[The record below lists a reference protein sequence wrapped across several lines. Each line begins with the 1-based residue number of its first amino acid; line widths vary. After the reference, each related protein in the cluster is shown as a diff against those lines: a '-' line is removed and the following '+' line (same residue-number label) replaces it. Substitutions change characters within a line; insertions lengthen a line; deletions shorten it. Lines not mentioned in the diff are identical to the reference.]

1 MSLVKKKLLEMMPQL
16 RRYSYGLTGSID
28 KGDDLLQ
35 DSIVKILSMN
45 KDINHID
52 NLNAYFYKIISNDW
66 KDKIK
71 KRKVETYDIED
82 FSNTL
87 SASDF
92 DLNEKIDSKRKNKK
106 KIIKKHRNFKNK
118 RSIVKRKPKV
128 KKKRKN
134 LKKLNNKKTIFSNQK
149 IKKYKKII
157 KKEIFQLLQFGLKGG
172 VIWIVLAKK
181 G

>member
-28 KGDDLLQ
+28 KGDELLQ
-35 DSIVKILSMN
+35 DSIVKILSINN

-71 KRKVETYDIED
+71 KRKIETYDIED

-87 SASDF
+87 SANDF

-106 KIIKKHRNFKNK
+106 IHELINEL
-118 RSIVKRKPKV
+118 SE
-128 KKKRKN
+128 N
-134 LKKLNNKKTIFSNQK
+134 LKSTFLLATIEEKS
-149 IKKYKKII
+149 Y
-157 KKEIFQLLQFGLKGG
+157 KEISEILDIPLGTVMSRLNEARKKLKISISKDGLNEN
-172 VIWIVLAKK
+172 
-181 G
+181 

>member
-1 MSLVKKKLLEMMPQL
+1 MSLAKKKLLEMMPQL

-28 KGDDLLQ
+28 KGDELLQ

-71 KRKVETYDIED
+71 KRKVETYNIED

-87 SASDF
+87 SSDDF
-92 DLNEKIDSKRKNKK
+92 DLNKKIDSKRKNKK
-106 KIIKKHRNFKNK
+106 IHE
-118 RSIVKRKPKV
+118 SINELSE
-128 KKKRKN
+128 N
-134 LKKLNNKKTIFSNQK
+134 LKSTFLLATIEEKS
-149 IKKYKKII
+149 Y
-157 KKEIFQLLQFGLKGG
+157 KEISEILDIPLGTVMSRLNEARKKLKISISKDGLNEN
-172 VIWIVLAKK
+172 
-181 G
+181 

>member
-1 MSLVKKKLLEMMPQL
+1 MSLAKKKLLEMMPQL

-28 KGDDLLQ
+28 KGDELLQ

-87 SASDF
+87 STNDI
-92 DLNEKIDSKRKNKK
+92 DLNENIDSKKRNKK
-106 KIIKKHRNFKNK
+106 IHELINEL
-118 RSIVKRKPKV
+118 SE
-128 KKKRKN
+128 N
-134 LKKLNNKKTIFSNQK
+134 LKSTFLLATIEEKS
-149 IKKYKKII
+149 Y
-157 KKEIFQLLQFGLKGG
+157 KEISEILDIPLGTVMSRLNEARKKLKLSISKDGLNEN
-172 VIWIVLAKK
+172 
-181 G
+181 

>member
-1 MSLVKKKLLEMMPQL
+1 MSLAKKKLLEMMPQL

-28 KGDDLLQ
+28 KGDELLQ

-71 KRKVETYDIED
+71 KRKIETYDIED

-87 SASDF
+87 SANDL

-106 KIIKKHRNFKNK
+106 IHE
-118 RSIVKRKPKV
+118 SINELSE
-128 KKKRKN
+128 N
-134 LKKLNNKKTIFSNQK
+134 LKSTFLLAAIEEKS
-149 IKKYKKII
+149 Y
-157 KKEIFQLLQFGLKGG
+157 KEISEILDIPLGTVMSRLNEARKKLKLSISKDGLNEN
-172 VIWIVLAKK
+172 
-181 G
+181 

>member
-1 MSLVKKKLLEMMPQL
+1 MYLVKKKLLEMMPQL
-16 RRYSYGLTGSID
+16 RRYSYGLTGSIE

-87 SASDF
+87 STNDI
-92 DLNEKIDSKRKNKK
+92 DLNENIDSKKRNKK
-106 KIIKKHRNFKNK
+106 IHELINEL
-118 RSIVKRKPKV
+118 SE
-128 KKKRKN
+128 N
-134 LKKLNNKKTIFSNQK
+134 LKSTFLLATIEEKS
-149 IKKYKKII
+149 Y
-157 KKEIFQLLQFGLKGG
+157 KEISEILDIPLGTVMSRLNEARKKLKISISKDGLNEN
-172 VIWIVLAKK
+172 
-181 G
+181 

>member
-1 MSLVKKKLLEMMPQL
+1 MSLVKKKLLEIMPQL

-28 KGDDLLQ
+28 KGDELLQ

-45 KDINHID
+45 KDVNQID

-71 KRKVETYDIED
+71 KRKVETYDIEE

-87 SASDF
+87 SANHF

-106 KIIKKHRNFKNK
+106 IHKLINELSENLKSTFLLATIEEKSYKEISEILEIPLGTVMSRLNEARKKLKTSIIKDG
-118 RSIVKRKPKV
+118 
-128 KKKRKN
+128 
-134 LKKLNNKKTIFSNQK
+134 LNEN
-149 IKKYKKII
+149 
-157 KKEIFQLLQFGLKGG
+157 
-172 VIWIVLAKK
+172 
-181 G
+181 

>member
-28 KGDDLLQ
+28 KGDELLQ
-35 DSIVKILSMN
+35 DSIVKILSIN
-45 KDINHID
+45 KDIKHID

-71 KRKVETYDIED
+71 KRKVETYDIEE

-87 SASDF
+87 SANDL

-106 KIIKKHRNFKNK
+106 IHELINEL
-118 RSIVKRKPKV
+118 SE
-128 KKKRKN
+128 N
-134 LKKLNNKKTIFSNQK
+134 LKSTFLLATIEEKS
-149 IKKYKKII
+149 Y
-157 KKEIFQLLQFGLKGG
+157 KEISEILDIPLGTVMSRLNEARKKLKISINKDGLNEN
-172 VIWIVLAKK
+172 
-181 G
+181 

>member
-1 MSLVKKKLLEMMPQL
+1 MGLIKNKLLEMMPKL

-28 KGDDLLQ
+28 KADELLQ

-45 KDINHID
+45 KDIKHID

-71 KRKVETYDIED
+71 KRKVETYDIEE

-87 SASDF
+87 TANDL

-106 KIIKKHRNFKNK
+106 IHELINEL
-118 RSIVKRKPKV
+118 SE
-128 KKKRKN
+128 N
-134 LKKLNNKKTIFSNQK
+134 LKSTFLLATIEEKS
-149 IKKYKKII
+149 Y
-157 KKEIFQLLQFGLKGG
+157 KEISEILDIPLGTVMSRLNEARKKLKISINKDGLNEN
-172 VIWIVLAKK
+172 
-181 G
+181 

>member
-45 KDINHID
+45 NDINHID

-87 SASDF
+87 SNNDF
-92 DLNEKIDSKRKNKK
+92 DLNEKIDSKR
-106 KIIKKHRNFKNK
+106 
-118 RSIVKRKPKV
+118 
-128 KKKRKN
+128 
-134 LKKLNNKKTIFSNQK
+134 NNKKIHELINELSENLKSTFLLATIEEKS
-149 IKKYKKII
+149 Y
-157 KKEIFQLLQFGLKGG
+157 KEISEILDIPLGTVMSRLNEARKKLKISISKDGLNEN
-172 VIWIVLAKK
+172 
-181 G
+181 

>member
-28 KGDDLLQ
+28 KGDELLQ
-35 DSIVKILSMN
+35 DSIVKILSIN
-45 KDINHID
+45 KDIKHID

-71 KRKVETYDIED
+71 KRKVETYDIEE

-87 SASDF
+87 SANDL

-106 KIIKKHRNFKNK
+106 IHELINEL
-118 RSIVKRKPKV
+118 SE
-128 KKKRKN
+128 N
-134 LKKLNNKKTIFSNQK
+134 LKSTFLLATIEEKS
-149 IKKYKKII
+149 Y
-157 KKEIFQLLQFGLKGG
+157 KEISEILDIPLGTVMSRLNEARKKLKISISKDGLNEN
-172 VIWIVLAKK
+172 
-181 G
+181 